1 MYELTKIKDNTYL
14 IPSPTNIGLYLDGN
28 DVYLIDSGNDDDAAK
43 KVLKIIEANHWHL
56 KMIINTHYHADH
68 TGGNNYL
75 IKHTDCQVYIHP
87 NEIAYLINPAL
98 EVTTMWGGVPIPE
111 YVDKSVQAKPTPLP
125 RITTELPDL
134 FTLINLPGHSP
145 NMIGL
150 KTPDDVLFIGD
161 ALLDPRIINK
171 YNVCYIYDVLEYLA
185 SLKELSQIS
194 ASYYIPSHG
203 TVLTDLTEYL
213 QVNMGKTFEICSL
226 VTASIKTPL
235 TIEDL
240 VAIITK
246 KYHIPLSNKQYVLIT
261 TTIKGY
267 IKYLLAKNLLKI
279 VYINNKQY
287 IIETEENTADNC

>member
-1 MYELTKIKDNTYL
+1 MYELTKIKNNTYL
-14 IPSPTNIGLYLDGN
+14 IPSPTNIGLYLDGS

-43 KVLKIIEANHWHL
+43 KVLRIIEANHWHL

-87 NEIAYLINPAL
+87 NEIAYIINPEL
-98 EVTTMWGGVPIPE
+98 EVTTMWGGVPIPD
-111 YVDKSVQAKPTPLP
+111 YVDKSVLAKPTPLS
-125 RITTELPDL
+125 RITNEMPSL
-134 FTLINLPGHSP
+134 FTIINLPGHSP
-145 NMIGL
+145 NMIGI
-150 KTPDDVLFIGD
+150 KTKDDVLFIGD
-161 ALLDPRIINK
+161 ALLNPQIINK
-171 YNVCYIYDVLEYLA
+171 YNVCYLYDVSEYLS

-203 TVLTDLTEYL
+203 TVLTDLTEYM
-213 QVNMGKTFEICSL
+213 QTNMSKTLEICSL
-226 VTASIKTPL
+226 ITKSIKTPQ

-240 VAIITK
+240 VAIITQ

-261 TTIKGY
+261 TTFKGY

-279 VYINNKQY
+279 VYIKNKQY
-287 IIETEENTADNC
+287 IIETEE